1 MARLPEPSVGP
12 ASSTLLLGR
21 NPSPRRR
28 RGRGQVLL
36 AAAVAGV
43 LLGGAAQL
51 TFAPS
56 SRRAAPPP
64 ARTGAPLD
72 QTRLARVSYDGDT
85 RSDVAV
91 QTLGVPGRLLVF
103 HAGRDRFDPPRA
115 WSTVP
120 GTINGVRPSRLNGD
134 FDGDGRTDAATIA
147 TDGSRA
153 EVSVLLSDGSAFRS
167 PQVWGAIEGLGG
179 PEDVFASGDFDGD
192 GRSDLA
198 VAHSG
203 EGDQGVDIEVLRSRG
218 SAFASATTWASNLPW
233 DRDYLRLI
241 PGDFDDDGSADL
253 LDAGPAPGGGV
264 ELRVLVS
271 RGTRFGGVELWRTLP
286 DVRWQDIKLLP
297 GDFDG
302 DGRGDIATAAQA
314 GADTLLLTVFRAS
327 GAGFDTGEEWFRRE
341 GWGVHSSWLTSG
353 DYDGDG
359 TTDIARIADAGP
371 DAGGGGIALS
381 VALSDGHRFRPD
393 RVWGQDPDVSR
404 SEMFTLG
411 RLG

>member
-1 MARLPEPSVGP
+1 M
-12 ASSTLLLGR
+12 
-21 NPSPRRR
+21 
-28 RGRGQVLL
+28 LL

-56 SRRAAPPP
+56 SRRAAQPPT
-64 ARTGAPLD
+64 RTDAPLD
-72 QTRLARVSYDGDT
+72 QTRLARVSYDGDA

-120 GTINGVRPSRLNGD
+120 GTINGVRPSRLN
-134 FDGDGRTDAATIA
+134 A
-147 TDGSRA
+147 
-153 EVSVLLSDGSAFRS
+153 
-167 PQVWGAIEGLGG
+167 
-179 PEDVFASGDFDGD
+179 DFDGD

-203 EGDQGVDIEVLRSRG
+203 EGGQGVDIEVLRSRG
-218 SAFASATTWASNLPW
+218 SGFASGTTWASNLPW

-271 RGTRFGGVELWRTLP
+271 HGTRFGGVGLWRTLP
-286 DVRWQDIKLLP
+286 DVRWEDIKLLP

-314 GADTLLLTVFRAS
+314 GADTLILTVFRAS

-341 GWGVHSSWLTSG
+341 AWGVHSSWLTSG

-393 RVWGQDPDVSR
+393 RVWGRDPDVSR